1 MMFKHERVLL
11 FDFETTGLNGFT
23 DEVIEIGAILLEKHD
38 DTYIITKEL
47 SLLVTPSKPLPQKII
62 DITHITDA
70 MLLRDGVSQEEA
82 FQRLFELYHDEKTLL
97 IAYNIQFDLL
107 FLQTLFRRHWNTF
120 FTIKNDILDVM
131 AIYKDRHRYPH
142 RLDQCVQTYDV
153 DVKNTHRAL
162 DDIKAT
168 YEALQKMALEKNN
181 IHIYIN
187 KIGYNSTYGVSGIKL
202 SHVRY
207 IPQKGGQREIELS
220 V

>member
-1 MMFKHERVLL
+1 M
-11 FDFETTGLNGFT
+11 
-23 DEVIEIGAILLEKHD
+23 
-38 DTYIITKEL
+38 
-47 SLLVTPSKPLPQKII
+47 
-62 DITHITDA
+62 
-70 MLLRDGVSQEEA
+70 
-82 FQRLFELYHDEKTLL
+82 
-97 IAYNIQFDLL
+97 
-107 FLQTLFRRHWNTF
+107 
-120 FTIKNDILDVM
+120 
-131 AIYKDRHRYPH
+131 
-142 RLDQCVQTYDV
+142 
-153 DVKNTHRAL
+153 KNTHRAL